1 METMLCTRLFK
12 GFSSCESPVVS
23 YCTEG
28 RGLTVRT
35 RSVQMCMKKV
45 SIQNCHV
52 LKEYSL
58 AIRKLVKIIDGA
70 GKRTFNLNLVC
81 FGEQC
86 SSLEKSRC
94 DGCHVIQMNRKY
106 CIRVSVMF
114 TEDGIK
120 LVRVCKQSLERDIL
134 IQKKENFYSFWF
146 ISVDAIITFAD
157 YITLSVSV
165 SMAYYHWLLIFL
177 AGFSLFTL
185 RVCSQG
191 KLIELRN
198 CMSCCL
204 SIF

>member
-1 METMLCTRLFK
+1 MPRDTDEPEVL
-12 GFSSCESPVVS
+12 
-23 YCTEG
+23 YEG
-28 RGLTVRT
+28 L
-35 RSVQMCMKKV
+35 
-45 SIQNCHV
+45 
-52 LKEYSL
+52 
-58 AIRKLVKIIDGA
+58 
-70 GKRTFNLNLVC
+70 
-81 FGEQC
+81 
-86 SSLEKSRC
+86 
-94 DGCHVIQMNRKY
+94 
-106 CIRVSVMF
+106 MF

-120 LVRVCKQSLERDIL
+120 LVWVCKQSLERDIL

-177 AGFSLFTL
+177 AEVSLFTL